1 MIMILIKNNVQISII
16 LEKLPIQILRH
27 GVTKPKLLFHK
38 YQTIY
43 LWEIGRP
50 LIALSLG
57 ILDQG
62 KQSFL
67 LYIAVLII

>member
-1 MIMILIKNNVQISII
+1 MILIKNNVKISII
-16 LEKLPIQILRH
+16 FEKWPIKILCH
-27 GVTKPKLLFHK
+27 GVTNPKLLLYK

-43 LWEIGRP
+43 LWELGRP

>member
-1 MIMILIKNNVQISII
+1 MILIKNNVQFSII

-27 GVTKPKLLFHK
+27 GVTNPKLLFHK

-43 LWEIGRP
+43 LWELDRP
-50 LIALSLG
+50 LIALLLG

-62 KQSFL
+62 KKSFL
-67 LYIAVLII
+67 LYVVVLKI

>member
-1 MIMILIKNNVQISII
+1 MIMILIKNNVKISII
-16 LEKLPIQILRH
+16 FEKWPIKILRH
-27 GVTKPKLLFHK
+27 GVTKPKLVFHK

-43 LWEIGRP
+43 LWELGRP